1 MRMLEELSEDEKRE
15 LHEVFESKLGS
26 HADFATWSKGVPL
39 LPFLRKQV
47 GIADESIQMKFG
59 SFMNDAVL
67 SLRQLEYMG
76 QIVLYAKENGDV
88 TFTALTTVSPFDDVD
103 ILELF
108 GSDKLMYLKQLV
120 NGLHNPVVEA
130 S

>member
-1 MRMLEELSEDEKRE
+1 
-15 LHEVFESKLGS
+15 
-26 HADFATWSKGVPL
+26 
-39 LPFLRKQV
+39 
-47 GIADESIQMKFG
+47 MKFG

-130 S
+130 G